1 LLKPNNMN
9 KMLHKISS
17 SGFRNVRTILLLTL
31 LLFAG
36 ATKAAHFR
44 SGTISWRPI
53 SGNTVEFKV
62 SQSYGGWAFGSGYTL
77 GSTQIMDYLYTGNGY
92 ASVPIPLVITSI
104 NAAEGWWYGEATF
117 QYTYPSAG
125 NYAAY
130 FSSCCRI
137 SDLSNNRN
145 QQWRNET
152 IVNVGN
158 GNSSPVSTIAAT
170 VNLPQGLSAAQFQI
184 PAFDPDGDALS
195 YRLATSAEMGG
206 GTNPSGLSIN
216 ATTGLVSFNTVGK
229 AIGSLWNVAF
239 TISDGAGK
247 TKVTVDFIIKITQNS
262 TPPIFD
268 YLITPANS
276 TVIQASPGQP
286 VNFSV
291 RAYDNDQGNIVT
303 LSAVGLPPGATSS
316 PSLPTN
322 GNPVTTN
329 FSWTPAANQFG
340 SFVINFTA
348 TDNIGVQSTSSVTI
362 QLSLKPLFNVPPTPA
377 ANSETYLETGVAHQ
391 STITASDPDPNDIV
405 QIMSVTGLPAGAT
418 LSSSL
423 PTVAANPTSVQLNWT
438 PTPANFGIHTISFVA
453 KDSYNDQTTHSFKYL
468 VNTKPVF
475 SSTPSLV
482 AYVGQTY
489 TYTITGVDPDVAY
502 GDVLEL
508 IGGNIPSWLTFTNNG
523 NGTGTL
529 SGTPSMANLGMHPVS
544 LKLDDTY
551 HHDYSPRVS
560 QDFVIDVSGRL
571 PLIVSPGNQTAV
583 VAAGTCGAVV
593 NFTATDSE
601 GIPASTITYSIA
613 PGSVFPVGT
622 TTVTATATN
631 IVGSSQTSFTV
642 TVNDNEL
649 PIVNVNNIS
658 VTLVNGAASVTAAD
672 INNNSTDNCG
682 IQSVVLSGKSNYT
695 CADLGTHTVT
705 LTVTD
710 IHGNVQTAT
719 AVVTVVGQL
728 PSSSIVSQPTSNVYT
743 GGNANNIYLGY
754 GAQSTVLK
762 VNATGG
768 SSYTYQWIGAAS
780 SMLNSTTSG
789 MPVFTPTVAGTYVFT
804 VVVTNNFGCTTTS
817 KITICVRDIR
827 VPGAKGAGKVY
838 LCHMPPGNNQ
848 NPQTLEISVNA
859 VASHLSGHSGD
870 RLGSCATAA
879 CVESAPTV
887 ISTNATS
894 FSKAEEVVADDL
906 KVVVMPNPTSTYFTL
921 KLVSKSDLPVKIKVV
936 DAAGRLVEGKAKQAA
951 NSTLQLGHNY
961 ATGNYFAEFIQG
973 NQRKVVQLI
982 KIK

>member
-1 LLKPNNMN
+1 MK
-9 KMLHKISS
+9 KMLHTISS
-17 SGFRNVRTILLLTL
+17 SGFRNVRTVLLLTM

-36 ATKAAHFR
+36 VAQAAHFR

-137 SDLSNNRN
+137 SDLSNNSN

-489 TYTITGVDPDVAY
+489 TYTITGVDPDMAY
-502 GDVLEL
+502 GDVLKL
-508 IGGNIPSWLTFTNNG
+508 IGGIIPSWLTFTNNG
-523 NGTGTL
+523 NGTGSL
-529 SGTPSMANLGMHPVS
+529 SGTPSLSDLGDHSVS
-544 LKLDDTY
+544 LKLEDTY
-551 HHDYSPRVS
+551 HHDYSPITTQNFTVN
-560 QDFVIDVSGRL
+560 VSGRL

-649 PIVNVNNIS
+649 PTVNVNNVS
-658 VTLVNGAASVTAAD
+658 VTLVNGTASVTAAD

-682 IQSVVLSGKSNYT
+682 IQSIVLSGKTNYT

-728 PSSSIVSQPTSNVYT
+728 PSSSIVSQPTSSVYT

-768 SSYTYQWIGAAS
+768 SAYTYQWIGAAS
-780 SMLNSTTSG
+780 NMLSSTTSG
-789 MPVFTPTVAGTYVFT
+789 MPVFTPTVAGTYTFT

-817 KITICVRDIR
+817 KITICVKDIR
-827 VPGAKGAGKVY
+827 VPGSKGAGKVY
-838 LCHMPPGNNQ
+838 VCHMPPGNNQ

-859 VASHLSGHSGD
+859 VAAHLTGHSGD

-879 CVESAPTV
+879 CVESTPTV
-887 ISTNATS
+887 GATNTNN

-906 KVVVMPNPTSTYFTL
+906 KVTVMPNPSTTYFTL
-921 KLVSKSDLPVKIKVV
+921 KLVSQSNLPVNIKVV
-936 DAAGRLVEGKAKQAA
+936 DAAGRLVEGRAKQPA
-951 NSTLQLGHNY
+951 NSTLQFGHNY
-961 ATGNYFAEFIQG
+961 AIGNYYAELMQG

>member
-1 LLKPNNMN
+1 
-9 KMLHKISS
+9 MLHTISS
-17 SGFRNVRTILLLTL
+17 SGFRNVRTVLLLTM

-36 ATKAAHFR
+36 VAQAAHFR

-137 SDLSNNRN
+137 SDLSNNSN

-489 TYTITGVDPDVAY
+489 TYTITGVDPDMAY
-502 GDVLEL
+502 GDVLKL
-508 IGGNIPSWLTFTNNG
+508 IGGIIPSWLTFTNNG
-523 NGTGTL
+523 NGTGSL
-529 SGTPSMANLGMHPVS
+529 SGTPSLSDLGDHSVS
-544 LKLDDTY
+544 LKLEDTY
-551 HHDYSPRVS
+551 HHDYSPITTQNFTVN
-560 QDFVIDVSGRL
+560 VSGRL

-649 PIVNVNNIS
+649 PTVNVNNVS
-658 VTLVNGAASVTAAD
+658 VTLVNGTASVTAAD

-682 IQSVVLSGKSNYT
+682 IQSIVLSGKTNYT

-728 PSSSIVSQPTSNVYT
+728 PSSSIVSQPTSSVYT

-768 SSYTYQWIGAAS
+768 SAYTYQWIGAATN
-780 SMLNSTTSG
+780 MLSSTTSG
-789 MPVFTPTVAGTYVFT
+789 MPVFTPTVAGTYTFT

-817 KITICVRDIR
+817 KITICVKDIR
-827 VPGAKGAGKVY
+827 VPGSKGAGKVY

-859 VASHLSGHSGD
+859 VAAHLTGHSGD

-879 CVESAPTV
+879 CVESTPTV
-887 ISTNATS
+887 GATNTNN
-894 FSKAEEVVADDL
+894 FSKAEELVADDL
-906 KVVVMPNPTSTYFTL
+906 KVTVMPNPSTTYFTL
-921 KLVSKSDLPVKIKVV
+921 KLVSKSDLPVNIKVV
-936 DAAGRLVEGKAKQAA
+936 DAAGRLVDAKAKQAA

-973 NQRKVVQLI
+973 NQRKVVQLM

>member
-17 SGFRNVRTILLLTL
+17 SGFRNVRTVLLLTML
-31 LLFAG
+31 LIAG
-36 ATKAAHFR
+36 TAQASHFR

-62 SQSYGGWAFGSGYTL
+62 SQSYGGSTLAGLTL
-77 GSTQIMDYLYTGNGY
+77 GMVRSYDRLFLGNGI
-92 ASVPIPLVITSI
+92 AVNLPLVVTSI
-104 NAAEGWWYGEATF
+104 NAAEGWWYGEYTF
-117 QYTYPSAG
+117 QYTYTSAG
-125 NYAAY
+125 NYTAY
-130 FSSCCRI
+130 FGNCCRI
-137 SDLSNNRN
+137 SNLSNNGDGT
-145 QQWRNET
+145 WRNET
-152 IVNVGN
+152 IVNVGT
-158 GNSSPVSTIAAT
+158 GNSSPVSTVAPT
-170 VNLPQGLSAAQFQI
+170 VNVPTNLAAAQFQI
-184 PAFDPDGDALS
+184 PAFDPDGDALI

-229 AIGSLWNVAF
+229 AIGSLWNLAF
-239 TISDGAGK
+239 TISDGVGK
-247 TKVTVDFIIKITQNS
+247 TRVTVDFIVKVTQNS

-268 YLITPANS
+268 YFQTPAKGS
-276 TVIQASPGQP
+276 VIQASPGQP

-502 GDVLEL
+502 GDVLKL
-508 IGGNIPSWLTFTNNG
+508 IGGIIPSWLTFTNNG

-529 SGTPSMANLGMHPVS
+529 SGTPSINLGMHPVS

-682 IQSVVLSGKSNYT
+682 IQSVVLSGKTNYT

-728 PSSSIVSQPTSNVYT
+728 PSSSIVSQPTSSVYT

-768 SSYTYQWIGAAS
+768 SAYTYQWMGAATN
-780 SMLNSTTSG
+780 MLNSTTSG
-789 MPVFTPTVAGTYVFT
+789 MPVFTPTVAGTYTFT

-817 KITICVRDIR
+817 KITICVKDIR
-827 VPGAKGAGKVY
+827 VPGSKGAGKVY

-859 VASHLSGHSGD
+859 VAAHLSGHSGD

-887 ISTNATS
+887 IGTNATS

-906 KVVVMPNPTSTYFTL
+906 KVLVMPNPSTTYFTL
-921 KLVSKSDLPVKIKVV
+921 KLVSQSNLPVNIKVV
-936 DAAGRLVEGKAKQAA
+936 DAAGRLVEGRAKQPA
-951 NSTLQLGHNY
+951 NSTLQFGHNY
-961 ATGNYFAEFIQG
+961 AIGNYYAELMQG
-973 NQRKVVQLI
+973 NQRKVVQLM